1 MSFLVDF
8 QIKEEIINNN
18 LISNYIDLNVQLQP
32 TCFEFTVDKIY
43 SISGSSTIDFDNSSR
58 KLSNFLELSFQNDCI
73 FLKLG
78 IYKVLFNEIINIP
91 SNIFAIGYSRSSLIR
106 CGNIINT
113 AVWDPG
119 YHGKSECLLT
129 VNNTDGLILKKNA
142 RILQLLFYKLDTSVE
157 NTYSGIYNN

>member
-8 QIKEEIINNN
+8 QIKKEIINNN

-43 SISGSSTIDFDNSSR
+43 SIIGPSIIDFDNSSR

-113 AVWDPG
+113 AIWDPG

-129 VNNTDGLILKKNA
+129 VNNPDGLILKKNA

-157 NTYSGIYNN
+157 NIYNGIYNN